1 VTGWSAVY
9 LWQHTLLRSRLGLLS
24 KAYVLQYI
32 CTTAVIVWLWLTSC
46 RASAQALPVKMLA
59 IGVTGALAN
68 LPCGAWRVHTR
79 KFSPGWFLAVHATI
93 PFIAILRK
101 AVVMPR
107 WAIALTVA
115 AAVVG
120 QFAGARLER
129 RRLACV
135 AHERAAGGGT
145 GCRRAAGAGALLAP
159 LPLAAG
165 LLRQGAGLVMA
176 V

>member
-1 VTGWSAVY
+1 MQDVAR
-9 LWQHTLLRSRLGLLS
+9 LLTCRRL
-24 KAYVLQYI
+24 VP
-32 CTTAVIVWLWLTSC
+32 
-46 RASAQALPVKMLA
+46 QALPLKMLV
-59 IGVTGALAN
+59 IGATGALAN
-68 LPCGAWRVHTR
+68 LPCGAWRVHVE

-107 WAIALTVA
+107 WAILLTIT
-115 AAVVG
+115 AAVAG

-135 AHERAAGGGT
+135 AERRQRLGPGSESGFLF
-145 GCRRAAGAGALLAP
+145 GSGSALGLPRLPAP
-159 LPLAAG
+159 LPLAAN
-165 LLRQGAGLVMA
+165 LLQQGASLVLA

>member
-1 VTGWSAVY
+1 
-9 LWQHTLLRSRLGLLS
+9 
-24 KAYVLQYI
+24 
-32 CTTAVIVWLWLTSC
+32 
-46 RASAQALPVKMLA
+46 MLA

-135 AHERAAGGGT
+135 AHERAAWRRHGLPSGRGR
-145 GCRRAAGAGALLAP
+145 GRAAGAA
-159 LPLAAG
+159 AAG
-165 LLRQGAGLVMA
+165 GGAVAAGRRPGHGGVATRPCTLRACSFA
-176 V
+176 PI